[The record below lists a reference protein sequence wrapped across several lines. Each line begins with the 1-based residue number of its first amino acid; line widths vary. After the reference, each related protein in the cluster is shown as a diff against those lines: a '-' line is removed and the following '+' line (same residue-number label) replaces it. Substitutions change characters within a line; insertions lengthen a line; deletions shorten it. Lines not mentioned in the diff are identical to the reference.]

1 MHSCKKWRN
10 TLSDSSVIQKWVMTD
25 KWRQNQKQTGVYIC
39 RYVKGT
45 LIIQLFIHKMFSV
58 ITFKI

>member
-1 MHSCKKWRN
+1 
-10 TLSDSSVIQKWVMTD
+10 MTD